1 MPRIFDNIK
10 LPLLPALSDTLKLS
24 ERAEFCVGYFNLRGW
39 KLIDKVID
47 LWPVSDSPPCRV
59 IVGMQKLPE
68 EELQEAMSLAPGLDG
83 MDAQA
88 AQRLK
93 RAKAQ
98 SFRNQLMIGAP
109 NNEDEAGLRRLSA
122 QLKAG
127 KVAVKLFLRYSLHA
141 KLYLLH
147 RQDPN
152 NPNIG
157 FLGSSNLTLSGLS
170 KQGELNVDVLDNLAC
185 DELQKWFE
193 DRWNDPW
200 CVDITKELI
209 EIIDTS
215 WAREEPVPPYHIY
228 LKMAYHLSQ
237 EARAGLSEFKVP
249 KDFGNQLLGFQMA
262 AVRIAAHYLNK
273 RGGVLIGDV
282 VGLGKTIM
290 AVALARIFQDDHGT
304 ETLIICPKNLVEMW
318 QDYVHDYRMAA
329 RVMSLTSVINDLPNT
344 PRYRVVLIDESQNL
358 RNREGRRF
366 RVIREYIEKNASKCI
381 LLSAT
386 PYNKS
391 YLDLSSQLQLF
402 VPLDQDLGLRPEQLL
417 KELGETEFV
426 RRHQCPVRSLAAFE
440 KSEYPDDW
448 RELMRLYLI
457 RRTRS
462 FIKDNYAET
471 DKQTGRKFLTFENG
485 DRYYFPDRIPKT
497 ERFKFDEHDPSDQY
511 ARLYADDVLDAINH
525 LSLPRYGLG
534 NYIKATPHEPPT
546 DAENKEIKKLS
557 RAGKRLMGFCRTN
570 LFKRLESGGPAFIQS
585 LERLVLRNFVYLYAI
600 ENDLGIPIGTQDA
613 DLLDEEVRD
622 CDMDDVLLF
631 EQDNGDDEADES
643 DESKALRDEGAFRNK
658 AAKVYQRYSSKLKK
672 RFRWLRPSLFD
683 DTLKADLL
691 NDALVLIQVL
701 KKCGTWDPGKDAKLD
716 ELERLVAK
724 EYPKQKV
731 LIFTQYADTLNYV
744 TEQLRRR
751 KVKKVEGVS
760 GDTADPTQLA
770 YRFSPVSNK
779 RRDAIKPEDEIRVLV
794 ATDVLS
800 EGQNLQDC
808 SVIVNYDLPWAV
820 IRLIQRA
827 GRVDR
832 IGQKAEKIFCHSFLP
847 ADGVERIIRLRSRV
861 RLRLRQNAEIV
872 GSDEAFFEDDMGE
885 KPLLNLYHEKSEV
898 LEDTDTEVDLASYAY
913 QIWKNATDAD
923 PKLLKAIPDLPN
935 VVYATKRH
943 IPSPAQ
949 PNGVLVYMRTAEGH
963 DSLAWINEKG
973 ESVTESQ
980 LTILRAAECSAPTPS
995 VPRLPDH
1002 HELVEV
1008 GVKEMVQEEKSI
1020 GGQLG
1025 RPSGA
1030 RFRVYERLKDYIAK
1044 VEGSLFA
1051 TQDLSKAIDQIYKY
1065 PLQQSAADT
1074 LNRQMR
1080 AGIENQELANL
1091 VVSFWVQD
1099 RLCNVEEDVASQE
1112 PQIIC
1117 SLGLSSVEA

>member
-1 MPRIFDNIK
+1 
-10 LPLLPALSDTLKLS
+10 
-24 ERAEFCVGYFNLRGW
+24 
-39 KLIDKVID
+39 
-47 LWPVSDSPPCRV
+47 
-59 IVGMQKLPE
+59 
-68 EELQEAMSLAPGLDG
+68 
-83 MDAQA
+83 
-88 AQRLK
+88 
-93 RAKAQ
+93 
-98 SFRNQLMIGAP
+98 
-109 NNEDEAGLRRLSA
+109 
-122 QLKAG
+122 
-127 KVAVKLFLRYSLHA
+127 
-141 KLYLLH
+141 
-147 RQDPN
+147 
-152 NPNIG
+152 
-157 FLGSSNLTLSGLS
+157 
-170 KQGELNVDVLDNLAC
+170 
-185 DELQKWFE
+185 
-193 DRWNDPW
+193 
-200 CVDITKELI
+200 
-209 EIIDTS
+209 
-215 WAREEPVPPYHIY
+215 
-228 LKMAYHLSQ
+228 
-237 EARAGLSEFKVP
+237 
-249 KDFGNQLLGFQMA
+249 MA

-304 ETLIICPKNLVEMW
+304 ETLIICPKNLVKMW

-672 RFRWLRPSLFD
+672 RFRRLRPSLFD
-683 DTLKADLL
+683 DMLKADLL

-744 TEQLRRR
+744 PNNCAGGKSRR
-751 KVKKVEGVS
+751 
-760 GDTADPTQLA
+760 
-770 YRFSPVSNK
+770 
-779 RRDAIKPEDEIRVLV
+779 
-794 ATDVLS
+794 
-800 EGQNLQDC
+800 
-808 SVIVNYDLPWAV
+808 
-820 IRLIQRA
+820 
-827 GRVDR
+827 
-832 IGQKAEKIFCHSFLP
+832 
-847 ADGVERIIRLRSRV
+847 
-861 RLRLRQNAEIV
+861 
-872 GSDEAFFEDDMGE
+872 
-885 KPLLNLYHEKSEV
+885 
-898 LEDTDTEVDLASYAY
+898 
-913 QIWKNATDAD
+913 
-923 PKLLKAIPDLPN
+923 
-935 VVYATKRH
+935 
-943 IPSPAQ
+943 
-949 PNGVLVYMRTAEGH
+949 
-963 DSLAWINEKG
+963 
-973 ESVTESQ
+973 
-980 LTILRAAECSAPTPS
+980 
-995 VPRLPDH
+995 
-1002 HELVEV
+1002 
-1008 GVKEMVQEEKSI
+1008 
-1020 GGQLG
+1020 
-1025 RPSGA
+1025 
-1030 RFRVYERLKDYIAK
+1030 
-1044 VEGSLFA
+1044 
-1051 TQDLSKAIDQIYKY
+1051 
-1065 PLQQSAADT
+1065 
-1074 LNRQMR
+1074 
-1080 AGIENQELANL
+1080 
-1091 VVSFWVQD
+1091 
-1099 RLCNVEEDVASQE
+1099 
-1112 PQIIC
+1112 
-1117 SLGLSSVEA
+1117 